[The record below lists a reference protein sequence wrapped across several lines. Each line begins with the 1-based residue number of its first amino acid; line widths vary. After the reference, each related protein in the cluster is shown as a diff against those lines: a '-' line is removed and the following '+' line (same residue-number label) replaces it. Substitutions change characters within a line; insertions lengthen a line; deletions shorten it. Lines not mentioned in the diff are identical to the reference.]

1 MAFLTTTIRG
11 IEYGAEFRTGA
22 RSPVAYGLFHRRP
35 DGSWGQDR
43 GTGQTPAFRGERQ
56 FRTWVLRQ
64 LRAAREMEEPR
75 RSPGRP
81 VTTGSDSTRP
91 VQYRVSAAQRAELE
105 AEAKRLGLA
114 SGNEAAKLRAFPAG
128 QGTTS

>member
-11 IEYGAEFRTGA
+11 IEYGAEFRAGA
-22 RSPVAYGLFHRRP
+22 RSPVAYGLFRRRP

-43 GTGQTPAFRGERQ
+43 GTGQTPAFRDERQ

-75 RSPGRP
+75 RGRP

-91 VQYRVSAAQRAELE
+91 VQYRVSAARRAELD
-105 AEAKRLGLA
+105 AEGARLGI
-114 SGNEAAKLRAFPAG
+114 SGDLVAKLRAFPTG
-128 QGTTS
+128 P